1 MGYSIHFSWDSKL
14 DFIYNT
20 IQKAIKEI
28 LKSSYWICDEK
39 TNGVAFD
46 LASSAACVAVA
57 DASLTD
63 QWPARSFTSWICPP
77 SNTRGMTRT
86 EDWGSWLTHR
96 RITIIF
102 SNLWN
107 AMPPTFPAHLIHWIT
122 ACFKLLVATR
132 AAEFNFCPPLLPH
145 LLLWTYLKIAGLRD
159 EPVVEEL
166 LGLAGK
172 AEEELSVGLQLVDGL
187 HCLVDLQHVF
197 MNWLVWVVTTQRH
210 ASWKHACVS

>member
-20 IQKAIKEI
+20 IQKAIKDT
-28 LKSSYWICDEK
+28 LKSIYWICDEK

-77 SNTRGMTRT
+77 SNTRGMTCT

-107 AMPPTFPAHLIHWIT
+107 ATPQTFPANLIHWIT

-132 AAEFNFCPPLLPH
+132 AAEFNFCPPPPHPTSSFGPTLRSRVWEMSQLLRNSWGWRAKLRKNSLLVFSWLMVSTVSWICNTCSWTGLSEWSPH
-145 LLLWTYLKIAGLRD
+145 KGM
-159 EPVVEEL
+159 
-166 LGLAGK
+166 LAG
-172 AEEELSVGLQLVDGL
+172 SMLV
-187 HCLVDLQHVF
+187 
-197 MNWLVWVVTTQRH
+197 
-210 ASWKHACVS
+210 